1 MSIDTSRQTKE
12 RKQKM
17 KKGIFLIVAFAFL
30 IATAGCSKNL
40 SPFSPDMKNEINNQ
54 NGKIEDIKNNQNG
67 VMLEL
72 IKLRNEQK
80 IQAEK
85 IENFQQGIFNG
96 RNENFGVQILQGD
109 GALVMVFAL
118 GTIAMMLIYHYR
130 TKAIKKEKAADILAQ
145 QIVSY
150 NDESLTDGVFVSAMH
165 TDVEK
170 DVFELITKNQNW
182 SDEKAH

>member
-1 MSIDTSRQTKE
+1 MIISL
-12 RKQKM
+12 
-17 KKGIFLIVAFAFL
+17 FLF
-30 IATAGCSKNL
+30 TGCSKNL
-40 SPFSPDMKNEINNQ
+40 SPFSPDIKNDINNQ

-72 IKLRNEQK
+72 IKLRNEQR

-96 RNENFGVQILQGD
+96 TNENFGVQILQGD

-118 GTIAMMLIYHYR
+118 GTIAMILIYHYR
-130 TKAIKKEKAADILAQ
+130 TKSIKKEKAADILAQ
-145 QIVSY
+145 QIVNY

-170 DVFELITKNQNW
+170 DVFELITKNQN
-182 SDEKAH
+182 

>member
-1 MSIDTSRQTKE
+1 
-12 RKQKM
+12 M
-17 KKGIFLIVAFAFL
+17 KKIYSIMIISLFLF
-30 IATAGCSKNL
+30 TGCSKNL
-40 SPFSPDMKNEINNQ
+40 SPFSPDIKNDINNQ

-72 IKLRNEQK
+72 IKLRNEQR

-96 RNENFGVQILQGD
+96 TNENFGVQILQGD

-118 GTIAMMLIYHYR
+118 GTIAMILIYHYR
-130 TKAIKKEKAADILAQ
+130 TKSIKKEKAADILAQ
-145 QIVSY
+145 QIVNY

-170 DVFELITKNQNW
+170 DVFELITKNQN
-182 SDEKAH
+182 

>member
-1 MSIDTSRQTKE
+1 MTKIYSIMIISL
-12 RKQKM
+12 
-17 KKGIFLIVAFAFL
+17 FLF
-30 IATAGCSKNL
+30 TGCSKNL
-40 SPFSPDMKNEINNQ
+40 SPFSPDIKNDINNQ

-72 IKLRNEQK
+72 IKLRNEQR

-96 RNENFGVQILQGD
+96 TNENFGVQILQGD

-118 GTIAMMLIYHYR
+118 GTIAMILIYHYR
-130 TKAIKKEKAADILAQ
+130 TKSIKKEKAADILAQ
-145 QIVSY
+145 QIVNY

-170 DVFELITKNQNW
+170 DVFELITKNQN
-182 SDEKAH
+182 

>member
-1 MSIDTSRQTKE
+1 
-12 RKQKM
+12 M
-17 KKGIFLIVAFAFL
+17 KKGICLTAIFVFLSICS
-30 IATAGCSKNL
+30 GCSNNL
-40 SPFSPDMKNEINNQ
+40 SPFSPDLKNEINNQ

-80 IQAEK
+80 INAEK
-85 IENFQQGIFNG
+85 IDNFQQGLLNLSG

-130 TKAIKKEKAADILAQ
+130 TKAVKKEKAADILAQ
-145 QIVSY
+145 QIVNY
-150 NDESLTDGVFVSAMH
+150 NDESLTDDVFISAMH

-170 DVFELITKNQNW
+170 DVYDLIAKNQ
-182 SDEKAH
+182 K